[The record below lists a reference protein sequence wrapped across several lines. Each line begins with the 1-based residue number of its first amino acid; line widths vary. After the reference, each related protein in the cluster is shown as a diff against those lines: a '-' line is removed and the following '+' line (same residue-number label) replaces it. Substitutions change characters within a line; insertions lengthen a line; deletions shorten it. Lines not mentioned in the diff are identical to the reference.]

1 MQADAYDGYNALYE
15 ATWKPAPIKEAA
27 CWAHWRRKL
36 FDHAKSGKAPIA
48 VEAVRRMDEIFAW
61 ERTIVGRPPDER
73 VAVRRKAIAPLAAEL
88 RAWLIEQRAKLS
100 AKTDLA
106 KDINYGL
113 SQWDAFAR
121 FLDDGRI
128 CMTNNAAERA
138 LRGIAVGRKNWTFAG
153 SDAGGRRAAAV
164 YTLIETCKL
173 NDIDPQAW
181 LADVLAQLPDH
192 PAKKVDELLPWKW
205 KARQLAAT
213 AA

>member
-1 MQADAYDGYNALYE
+1 
-15 ATWKPAPIKEAA
+15 
-27 CWAHWRRKL
+27 
-36 FDHAKSGKAPIA
+36 
-48 VEAVRRMDEIFAW
+48 MDEIFSW
-61 ERTIVGRPPDER
+61 ERTITGQPPDER
-73 VAVRRKAIAPLAAEL
+73 VAVRKKVIAPLAAEL
-88 RAWLIEQRAKLS
+88 RVWLSEQRKKLS
-100 AKTDLA
+100 TKTDLS

-113 SQWDAFAR
+113 KQWEAFSR

-128 CMTNNAAERA
+128 CMTNNAAERS

-164 YTLIETCKL
+164 YSLIETCKL

-181 LADVLAQLPDH
+181 LADILARLPDH
-192 PAKKVDELLPWKW
+192 PAKKVDELLPWNW